1 MALQMSSAALQIGSV
16 APDFEADTT
25 EGRIRFHDWIG
36 DKWAVLFSHPKDFT
50 PVCTTE
56 LGYMAKLKPEFDKR
70 NTKVI
75 GLSVDRVGD
84 HVKWSA
90 DIKETQGQAPN
101 YPMIGDPDLNV
112 SKLYGM
118 LPADLE
124 GSCEGRT
131 PADNQTVRNVYVI
144 GPDKKVKLMIA
155 YPMTTGRN
163 FDEVLRVIDSL
174 QLTAKHKVSTPVN
187 WKQGQDVIIAGSVS
201 DEEAKKTYPQGWKAP
216 KPYLRIVPQ
225 PKG

>member
-1 MALQMSSAALQIGSV
+1 MSIRIGDQ
-16 APDFEADTT
+16 APNFKAQTT
-25 EGRIRFHDWIG
+25 EGPIDFHQWIG
-36 DKWAVLFSHPKDFT
+36 NSWAVLFSHPKDFT

-70 NTKVI
+70 GVKII
-75 GLSVDRVGD
+75 GLSVDPVD
-84 HVKWSA
+84 KHAQWA
-90 DIKETQGQAPN
+90 QDIKETQGHAPN
-101 YPMIGDPDLNV
+101 YPMIGDTDLSI
-112 SKLYGM
+112 SKAYDM

-131 PADNQTVRNVYVI
+131 PADNQTVRNVFVI
-144 GPDKKVKLMIA
+144 GPDKKVKLQIA

-187 WKQGQDVIIAGSVS
+187 WKHGEDVIIAGSVS
-201 DEEAKKTYPQGWKAP
+201 DDEAKKTYPSGWKSP
-216 KPYLRIVPQ
+216 KPYIRIVPQ
-225 PKG
+225 PK

>member
-1 MALQMSSAALQIGSV
+1 MTVQTGSQPLTIGSV

-25 EGRIRFHDWIG
+25 EGKIRFHDWIG
-36 DKWAVLFSHPKDFT
+36 NSWAVLFSHPKDFT

-56 LGYMAKLKPEFDKR
+56 LGYMAKLKPQFDQR

-75 GLSVDRVGD
+75 GLSVDRVAD
-84 HVKWSA
+84 HLKWA
-90 DIKETQGQAPN
+90 NDIKETQGQAPN
-101 YPMIGDPDLNV
+101 YPMIGDPDLKV

-144 GPDKKVKLMIA
+144 GPDKKIKLMIT

-163 FDEVLRVIDSL
+163 FDEVIRVIDSL
-174 QLTAKHKVSTPVN
+174 QLTAKYKVSTPVN
-187 WKQGQDVIIAGSVS
+187 WKQGEDVIIAGSVS

-216 KPYLRIVPQ
+216 RPYLRIVPQ
-225 PKG
+225 PKV